1 MTRDPFDEMKRQ
13 TPVPRDQLPGA
24 PMSVADRIL
33 ARRPRAAWPGWA
45 VAAAAA
51 MSVALVG
58 FGMLWFFNEGS
69 GNGVAE
75 GDTSTTGAV
84 TSTVG
89 DTTTTVADLDFPT
102 AVYFFVDTTGESWA
116 GGPFLMPVERM

>member
-69 GNGVAE
+69 GNGVAD

-84 TSTVG
+84 TST
-89 DTTTTVADLDFPT
+89 TSEEFPSTTVVT
-102 AVYFFVDTTGESWA
+102 REVEGVVYFFVDQLGEGWS
-116 GGPFLMPVERM
+116 GGPLPRP